1 MGELVT
7 VNVFRKKRAIY
18 DLKKLFDGEDEPVEF
33 MGIIVKKKFLTMYDG
48 VGIMVQDLMDIINNY
63 IDIIRKNN
71 LHEYYDELD
80 MLAEFYEKLEM
91 QLIMYSELG

>member
-1 MGELVT
+1 MGDLVT

-18 DLKKLFDGEDEPVEF
+18 DLKKLFDGEETPVEF
-33 MGIIVKKKFLTMYDG
+33 MGIVVKKKFLTMYDG
-48 VGIMVQDLMDIINNY
+48 TGIIVQDLMEIVNDY

-91 QLIMYSELG
+91 